1 MTREE
6 IEARLV
12 VAEATNRVLYA
23 ALHTAVALSQQS
35 SLRVTRSIEEY
46 RS

>member
-6 IEARLV
+6 LEARLEI
-12 VAEATNRVLYA
+12 AEATNRVLYA
-23 ALHTAVALSQQS
+23 ALHTAVAQAQPLPP
-35 SLRVTRSIEEY
+35 RVTRSIEEY